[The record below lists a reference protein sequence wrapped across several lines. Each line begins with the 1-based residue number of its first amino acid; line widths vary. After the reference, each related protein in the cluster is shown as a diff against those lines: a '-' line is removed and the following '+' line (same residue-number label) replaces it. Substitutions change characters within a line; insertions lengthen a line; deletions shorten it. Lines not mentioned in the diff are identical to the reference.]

1 MRRLQRGVTAVTAAA
16 TAVGER
22 VGAALRWGDPL
33 AAPEPTA
40 RMDFR
45 IIGPL
50 EAFDGDQRVALG
62 GSKRRAVLAL
72 LLLHANE
79 TLSTD
84 RMIDELWGEQPPAA
98 AAKTLQVHI
107 SRLRK
112 ALGGGSADVLVTRDH
127 GYELQ
132 LDPERL
138 DAHRFERLVSEAR
151 DELDAG
157 RPGAALP
164 LLERGLA
171 LWRGPPLADLAY
183 ESFAQRE
190 IARLEELHAVA
201 LERLV
206 EAKLMLGRHAEV
218 IGQLESLVDEHPYR
232 EGLRAQQMLALYRAD
247 RQADALQAY
256 QDARRALVEELGI
269 EPGERLREL
278 ERGILAQ
285 DPALAVPV
293 LPASAPEPES
303 GPPPVELPTGVVTFV
318 LTDIEGSS
326 GLWEADPAAMAAAL
340 ELHDELVADTAEE
353 HGGRVLKTKGEGDS
367 TLSVFRRASDA
378 VAFAVA
384 LHDALAVADWPG
396 GLGMRVRIAV
406 HTGEAHERRGDFFGP
421 ALNRAAR
428 LRNLARGGGTVL
440 SQATTEIVRDRLP
453 PGAEVI
459 DLGRQALRGL
469 SRPENVFELRVRAR
483 DTAPEGGAHERRKTV
498 TVLFAAVGATAPEG
512 GRLDPEVRRRLVT
525 PAATELRAV
534 LERHGGTVEPYPG
547 DALMAVFGVPLL
559 HEDDAIRAVRAAA
572 EMHEALPGPGDDDG
586 SHVSLTLR
594 VGVGTGEVIAAR
606 AAAGGPLA
614 TGEAVS
620 VAKRLEEVAGAAEVL
635 IDEETHRLVRSAVC
649 AEDAG
654 RRDSRTGEPIAALR
668 LVEMRSGSAGR
679 ASRLDSPLVG
689 RDRPLG
695 TLSTVFAA
703 AASDRACHLVT
714 VLGAAG
720 VGKSRLVREFADGL
734 GEEASVVSGRCLPYG
749 EGITYWPLAEV
760 VSQMTRAGSE
770 LSTDAI
776 AAQLAGEPKADQI
789 AAGVAEAVGVGVSEG
804 ATSEEIFWAA
814 RRLFEAVA
822 RRRPLAV
829 VFDDLQWAE
838 PTFLDLIEHVADL
851 SRGAPIMLLC
861 LARPELLDT
870 RPGWG
875 GGKLN
880 ATSILL
886 EPLGGDDTRELIENL
901 LSSASL
907 PAETASRIAAAT
919 EGNPLF
925 AEELLAMLID
935 DGLLRRDDGHWTVAD
950 ELAELPVPPT
960 IHALLAARIEA
971 LPERERTLL
980 AHAAVEGTVFHRGAL
995 DALMPGAVAPA
1006 IEHDLA
1012 ALVRRDLIGPEQSG
1026 FVVDEAFRFRHIL
1039 IRDAAYRSLPKERRA
1054 ELHQRFAGWV
1064 EEAAGPRLGAF
1075 EEILGYHL
1083 EQAFVLLVQLGAE
1096 ETDVEALAKRAA
1108 KHLEAAGR
1116 RALARSDHTGAVSL
1130 LERAAAAYPAGHA
1143 RRTTLLPDLGAA
1155 LIEAG
1160 RLSDADR
1167 VLGEAAKAAKVARD
1181 ECAAARVLVHEQFL
1195 RLARGESAGTAE
1207 AAAVVEQVVPVFE
1220 RGGDYV
1226 GLCDEL
1232 RLRAWLHW
1240 IEAQADAAADAWEQ
1254 AAEYARRAGDEHERT
1269 EILRWVA
1276 LSLVVGP
1283 TPVTQAIE
1291 RCEAIQREV
1300 SGNPAAA
1307 GDVLQSLAALHAME
1321 GRFDHA
1327 RTLLAAS
1334 SAVFAELGLTLTTA
1348 AGHDRAWV
1356 ELLAGDPVAA
1366 EQSLRAGFS
1375 TLEQMG
1381 ETNLLSTSAAYLAQ
1395 ALLSQGRDEEA
1406 DRFVEVSDELA
1417 TADDLLTQI
1426 LWRGVRARILAGRG
1440 RLEEA
1445 EGVAREAVA
1454 LAERTD
1460 FINHR
1465 GDALVDFAIVLRQAG
1480 HDEQAR
1486 AALADGLRLY
1496 REKGNFAAAGKTPED
1511 LARLAPI

>member
-1 MRRLQRGVTAVTAAA
+1 
-16 TAVGER
+16 
-22 VGAALRWGDPL
+22 
-33 AAPEPTA
+33 
-40 RMDFR
+40 MDFR
-45 IIGPL
+45 ILGPL
-50 EAFDGDQRVALG
+50 EALEGRQRVALG

-84 RMIDELWGEQPPAA
+84 RMIDELWGEHPPAA

-112 ALGGGSADVLVTRDH
+112 ALGGGSADVVVTRDH

-132 LDPERL
+132 LDPEHL
-138 DAHRFERLVSEAR
+138 DAHRFERLVGEAR
-151 DELDAG
+151 TELDAG
-157 RPGAALP
+157 RPEAAMP
-164 LLERGLA
+164 ALEQALS

-183 ESFAQRE
+183 EAFAQRE
-190 IARLEELHAVA
+190 TARLDELHAVA
-201 LERLV
+201 LEWLV
-206 EAKLMLGRHAEV
+206 EAKLVLGRHGEV
-218 IGQLESLVDEHPYR
+218 IGQLESLVDEYPYR
-232 EGLRAQQMLALYRAD
+232 EGLRAQLMLALYRAD

-256 QDARRALVEELGI
+256 QDARRMLVEELGI

-285 DPALAVPV
+285 DPGLATRVTTAAEAEVEAVP
-293 LPASAPEPES
+293 APS
-303 GPPPVELPTGVVTFV
+303 ELPTGVVTFV

-326 GLWEADPAAMAAAL
+326 GLWEADPVAMAAAL
-340 ELHDELVADTAEE
+340 ELHDELVARAAEE
-353 HGGRVLKTKGEGDS
+353 HAGRVLKTKGEGDS
-367 TLSVFRRASDA
+367 TLTVFRRASDA
-378 VAFAVA
+378 VAGAVA
-384 LHDALAVADWPG
+384 VHDALAATAWPG
-396 GLGMRVRIAV
+396 GLELRVRIAV
-406 HTGEAHERRGDFFGP
+406 HTGEAHERAGDFFGP

-440 SQATTEIVRDRLP
+440 SQATTEIVHDRLP

-469 SRPENVFELRVRAR
+469 SRPENVFELRVGAR
-483 DTAPEGGAHERRKTV
+483 DRAPGGGPHDRRKTV
-498 TVLFAAVGATAPEG
+498 TVLFAAVGATATEG
-512 GRLDPEVRRRLVT
+512 GRIDPEVRRRVVA
-525 PAATELRAV
+525 PAAMEMRAV
-534 LERHGGTVEPYPG
+534 LERHGGTVEAYPG
-547 DALMAVFGVPLL
+547 DALMAVFGVPVL
-559 HEDDAIRAVRAAA
+559 HEDDALRAVRAAA
-572 EMHEALPGPGDDDG
+572 EMCDALPTHGDEAG
-586 SHVSLTLR
+586 GGNGVRLSLR

-606 AAAGGPLA
+606 ASAGEPLA

-620 VAKRLEEVAGAAEVL
+620 VAKGLEEVAGAAEVL
-635 IDEETHRLVRSAVC
+635 IDEETHRLVRSSVR

-654 RRDSRTGEPIAALR
+654 RRDSQTGDPIEALR
-668 LVEMRSGSAGR
+668 LVEMSPDSTGR
-679 ASRLDSPLVG
+679 VSRLDSPLVG

-695 TLSTVFAA
+695 TLTTVFGAA
-703 AASDRACHLVT
+703 ATDRACHLVT

-720 VGKSRLVREFADGL
+720 VGKSRLVREFAEEL
-734 GEEASVVSGRCLPYG
+734 GDEASVVTGRCLPYG

-760 VSQMTRAGSE
+760 VRDMTPAGAEVSAP
-770 LSTDAI
+770 AI

-789 AAGVAEAVGVGVSEG
+789 AAGVSEAVGVGAPEG
-804 ATSEEIFWAA
+804 GTSEEIFWAA

-822 RRRPLAV
+822 RRRPLVV

-838 PTFLDLIEHVADL
+838 PTFLDLVEHVADL

-861 LARPELLDT
+861 LARPELLDA

-886 EPLGGDDTRELIENL
+886 EPLGEDDTRELIGNL
-901 LSSASL
+901 LSRATL
-907 PAETASRIAAAT
+907 PPETAARIADAT

-935 DGLLRRDDGHWTVAD
+935 DGLLRREDGHWTVAD
-950 ELAELPVPPT
+950 ELADLPVPPT

-971 LPERERTLL
+971 LPERERALL
-980 AHAAVEGTVFHRGAL
+980 AHASVEGTVFHRGAL

-1006 IEHDLA
+1006 IERDLS
-1012 ALVRRDLIGPEQSG
+1012 ALVRRDLISPEQSR

-1054 ELHQRFAGWV
+1054 ALHQRFAGWV
-1064 EEAAGPRLGAF
+1064 EQAAGARVGPF

-1083 EQAFVLLVQLGAE
+1083 EQAYLLIVQLGPVDADAE
-1096 ETDVEALAKRAA
+1096 GLAERAA

-1116 RALARSDHTGAVSL
+1116 RALARSDLPGAVSL
-1130 LERAAAAYPAGHA
+1130 LERAATLLPQDHAG
-1143 RRTTLLPDLGAA
+1143 RVRLLPDLGAA
-1155 LIEAG
+1155 LTEAG
-1160 RLSDADR
+1160 RLSNADR
-1167 VLGEAAKAAKVARD
+1167 VLAEAARAAAAVGD
-1181 ECAAARVLVHEQFL
+1181 ECAGARVMVHEQFL

-1220 RGGDYV
+1220 RAGDFI

-1232 RLRAWLHW
+1232 RLRAWLYW
-1240 IEAQADAAADAWEQ
+1240 IEAQADAAAAAWEQ
-1254 AAEYARRAGDEHERT
+1254 AAEYAQRAGSEHERT

-1276 LSLVVGP
+1276 LSLVLGP
-1283 TPVTQAIE
+1283 TPVAGAIE
-1291 RCEAIQREV
+1291 RCEAIRREV
-1300 SGNPAAA
+1300 SGNRAAA
-1307 GDVLQSLAALHAME
+1307 ADVLQSLAALHAME

-1327 RTLLAAS
+1327 RDLLAKS
-1334 SAVFAELGLTLTTA
+1334 SAVFEELGLTLTTV

-1356 ELLAGDPVAA
+1356 ELVAGDPVAA
-1366 EQSLRAGFS
+1366 EQSLRAGYS

-1381 ETNLLSTSAAYLAQ
+1381 ETNLLSTSAAYLGQ
-1395 ALLSQGRDEEA
+1395 ALLAQGRDQEA
-1406 DRFVEVSDELA
+1406 ERFAELSDEMA

-1426 LWRGVRARILAGRG
+1426 LWRGVRARTLAGRG

-1445 EGVAREAVA
+1445 EQVAREAVA

-1460 FINHR
+1460 FVNHK
-1465 GDALVDFAIVLRQAG
+1465 GDAVVDFAIVMSQAG
-1480 HDEQAR
+1480 HHEQAR
-1486 AALADGLRLY
+1486 AAFADGLRLY
-1496 REKGNFAAAGKTPED
+1496 QEKGNIAAAGKARAD
-1511 LARLAPI
+1511 LAYLAPI

>member
-1 MRRLQRGVTAVTAAA
+1 
-16 TAVGER
+16 
-22 VGAALRWGDPL
+22 
-33 AAPEPTA
+33 
-40 RMDFR
+40 MDFR
-45 IIGPL
+45 ILGPL
-50 EAFDGDQRVALG
+50 EALDGRQRVALG

-84 RMIDELWGEQPPAA
+84 RMIDELWGEHPPAA

-112 ALGGGSADVLVTRDH
+112 ALGGGSADVVVTRDH

-132 LDPERL
+132 LDPEHL
-138 DAHRFERLVSEAR
+138 DAHRFERLVEEGRS
-151 DELDAG
+151 ELDAG
-157 RPGAALP
+157 RPGAAMP
-164 LLERGLA
+164 ALERALS

-183 ESFAQRE
+183 EAFAQRE
-190 IARLEELHAVA
+190 IARLDALHAVA
-201 LERLV
+201 LEWLV
-206 EAKLMLGRHAEV
+206 EAKLMLGRHSEV

-232 EGLRAQQMLALYRAD
+232 EGLRAQLMLALYRAD

-256 QDARRALVEELGI
+256 QDARRMLVEELGI

-285 DPALAVPV
+285 DPELAAPV
-293 LPASAPEPES
+293 VAAVEVAAEAEPTPA
-303 GPPPVELPTGVVTFV
+303 ELPTGVVTFV

-326 GLWEADPAAMAAAL
+326 GLWEDDPVAMAAAL
-340 ELHDELVADTAEE
+340 ELHDELLARTAKE

-367 TLSVFRRASDA
+367 TLAVFRRASDA
-378 VAFAVA
+378 VAGAVA
-384 LHDALAVADWPG
+384 VHEELAATEWPG
-396 GLGMRVRIAV
+396 GLGLRVRIAV
-406 HTGEAHERRGDFFGP
+406 HTGEAHEREGDFFGP

-469 SRPENVFELRVRAR
+469 SRPENVFELRVGPRAR
-483 DTAPEGGAHERRKTV
+483 APEGGAHERRKTV
-498 TVLFAAVGATAPEG
+498 TVLFAAVGATATEG
-512 GRLDPEVRRRLVT
+512 GRLDPEVRRRVVA
-525 PAATELRAV
+525 PAAMEMRGV
-534 LERHGGTVEPYPG
+534 LERHGGTVESYPG
-547 DALMAVFGVPLL
+547 DALMAVFGVPVL
-559 HEDDAIRAVRAAA
+559 HEDDALRAVRAAT
-572 EMHEALPGPGDDDG
+572 EMCEALPEPGDEAGDG
-586 SHVSLTLR
+586 NGIRVTLR

-606 AAAGGPLA
+606 PAAGEPLA

-620 VAKRLEEVAGAAEVL
+620 VAKGLQEVAGAAEVL
-635 IDEETHRLVRSAVC
+635 IDEETHRLVRGSVR

-654 RRDSRTGEPIAALR
+654 RRDSRTGDPIEALR
-668 LVEMRSGSAGR
+668 LIEMRPDAGGR
-679 ASRLDSPLVG
+679 VSRLDSPLVG

-695 TLSTVFAA
+695 TLTTVFAA
-703 AASDRACHLVT
+703 ASTDRACHLVT

-720 VGKSRLVREFADGL
+720 VGKSRLVREFAGQL
-734 GEEASVVSGRCLPYG
+734 GDEASVLSGRCLPYG

-760 VSQMTRAGSE
+760 VREMTPAGAEVSAP
-770 LSTDAI
+770 AI

-789 AAGVAEAVGVGVSEG
+789 AAGVAEAVGVGAPEG
-804 ATSEEIFWAA
+804 GTSEEIFWAA

-822 RRRPLAV
+822 RRRPLVV
-829 VFDDLQWAE
+829 VFDDLQWGE
-838 PTFLDLIEHVADL
+838 PTFLDLIEHVAEL

-861 LARPELLDT
+861 LARPELLDA

-886 EPLGGDDTRELIENL
+886 EPLGEDDTRELIGNL
-901 LSSASL
+901 LSRATL
-907 PAETASRIAAAT
+907 PPQTAARIADAT

-950 ELAELPVPPT
+950 ELADLPVPPT

-971 LPERERTLL
+971 LPDHERALL
-980 AHAAVEGTVFHRGAL
+980 AHASVEGTVFHRGAL
-995 DALMPGAVAPA
+995 DALMPGAVAAA
-1006 IEHDLA
+1006 IERDLS
-1012 ALVRRDLIGPEQSG
+1012 ALVRRDLISPEQSG

-1054 ELHQRFAGWV
+1054 ALHQRFAGWA
-1064 EEAAGPRLGAF
+1064 EQAAGSRLAAF

-1083 EQAFVLLVQLGAE
+1083 EQAYLLVVQLGTVDA
-1096 ETDVEALAKRAA
+1096 DAEALAERAA

-1116 RALARSDHTGAVSL
+1116 RALGRSDYTGAVSL
-1130 LERAAAAYPAGHA
+1130 LERAATLIPDDHA
-1143 RRTTLLPDLGAA
+1143 RRATLLPDLGAA

-1160 RLSDADR
+1160 RLTDADR
-1167 VLGEAAKAAKVARD
+1167 VLGEAARAAAAAGD
-1181 ECAAARVLVHEQFL
+1181 ECAGARVLVHEQFL
-1195 RLARGESAGTAE
+1195 RLERGESSGTAE
-1207 AAAVVEQVVPVFE
+1207 AAAVIERVVPVFE

-1226 GLCDEL
+1226 GLCEQL
-1232 RLRAWLHW
+1232 RLRAWLYW
-1240 IEAQADAAADAWEQ
+1240 IEAQADAAARAWEQ
-1254 AAEYARRAGDEHERT
+1254 AAAYAHRAGAEHERT

-1276 LSLVVGP
+1276 VSLVLGP
-1283 TPVTQAIE
+1283 TPVADGIR
-1291 RCEAIQREV
+1291 RCEGIRREV

-1307 GDVLQSLAALHAME
+1307 ADVLQALAALHAME

-1327 RTLLAAS
+1327 RELLADS
-1334 SAVFAELGLTLTTA
+1334 SAVFEDLGLTLTTV
-1348 AGHDRAWV
+1348 AGHDRALV

-1366 EQSLRAGFS
+1366 EQCLRVGYS

-1395 ALLSQGRDEEA
+1395 ALLAQQRDEEA
-1406 DRFVEVSDELA
+1406 EHFAELSDEMA

-1426 LWRGVRARILAGRG
+1426 VWRGVRARTLAGRG
-1440 RLEEA
+1440 RFEEA
-1445 EGVAREAVA
+1445 ELVAREAVA
-1454 LAERTD
+1454 LAQRTD
-1460 FINHR
+1460 FINHK
-1465 GDALVDFAIVLRQAG
+1465 GDALVDFAIVMRQAG
-1480 HDEQAR
+1480 HPEQAR

-1496 REKGNFAAAGKTPED
+1496 QQKGNIAAAGKARAE
-1511 LARLAPI
+1511 LAALAPI